1 MMMDG
6 DDELMIA
13 MMMIVNILD
22 NDKIDHE

>member
-13 MMMIVNILD
+13 TMIVNILD
-22 NDKIDHE
+22 NNKIDHE

>member
-22 NDKIDHE
+22 NDDIDY